1 MRKCVCGHCL
11 LKRRNAARS
20 LVNYILGTI
29 SGTSSQAPNSRL
41 GERVVCVYR
50 LSRTGVPS
58 LSLPLPSYLL
68 FPSLSLPHSSL
79 PSCFK
84 ARYTFTPSMSHSLI
98 TEGNPGLTIQEP
110 SNKLSDSITV
120 KGNLLLRCTV
130 GFVMRGMQTPP
141 RPLNG
146 VLISQDHLP

>member
-1 MRKCVCGHCL
+1 
-11 LKRRNAARS
+11 
-20 LVNYILGTI
+20 
-29 SGTSSQAPNSRL
+29 
-41 GERVVCVYR
+41 
-50 LSRTGVPS
+50 
-58 LSLPLPSYLL
+58 
-68 FPSLSLPHSSL
+68 
-79 PSCFK
+79 
-84 ARYTFTPSMSHSLI
+84 MSHSLI

-141 RPLNG
+141 KPLNG